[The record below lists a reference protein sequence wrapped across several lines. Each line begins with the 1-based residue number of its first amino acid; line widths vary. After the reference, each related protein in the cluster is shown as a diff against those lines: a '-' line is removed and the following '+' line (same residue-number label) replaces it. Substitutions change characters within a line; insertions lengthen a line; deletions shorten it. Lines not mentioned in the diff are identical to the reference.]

1 MLWLDK
7 IVVQIHGQKN
17 YNRVHNILTFYQ
29 FFFIKKPQNQFRK
42 VEFDIHSKLEM
53 EK

>member
-7 IVVQIHGQKN
+7 IVVQIHGQKKN

-29 FFFIKKPQNQFRK
+29 FFKPQNQFRK
-42 VEFDIHSKLEM
+42 VEFDMHSELEM